1 MRGQAVA
8 RLGDEDA
15 AAAEFANA
23 IEAAPR
29 DKDVWTDVAR
39 FRRAN
44 GDLAGAIVA
53 ADKAVSF
60 DAKDVAALT
69 LRGELTRS
77 QYGLRPALPWFDRA
91 PETDPHNVPPH
102 PERAATLG
110 DIGQMRA
117 QLAGPPQVP
126 KLVRGNP

>member
-77 QYGLRPALPWFDRA
+77 QYGLRAALPWFDR
-91 PETDPHNVPPH
+91 PLEINPDNVPAPL
-102 PERAATLG
+102 ELAATLG
-110 DIGQMRA
+110 HPGQVRA
-117 QLAGPPQVP
+117 GLAGTGKGPEKSQ
-126 KLVRGNP
+126 K

>member
-29 DKDVWTDVAR
+29 DTDVWTDVAR

-77 QYGLRPALPWFDRA
+77 PYGLRAALPWFDRA
-91 PETDPHNVPPH
+91 LEIRSEEHTSG
-102 PERAATLG
+102 L
-110 DIGQMRA
+110 QSLMRTSY
-117 QLAGPPQVP
+117 AGFCLT
-126 KLVRGNP
+126 KKKSN

>member
-1 MRGQAVA
+1 MRGQAFA

-15 AAAEFANA
+15 AAAEFSNA

-53 ADKAVSF
+53 ADKPVRSA
-60 DAKDVAALT
+60 AKDVAAIT
-69 LRGELTRS
+69 FRGQPTRR
-77 QYGLRPALPWFDRA
+77 QYGDRKSVMEGTRVSVPAA
-91 PETDPHNVPPH
+91 
-102 PERAATLG
+102 LG
-110 DIGQMRA
+110 VSRLIKKTIQ
-117 QLAGPPQVP
+117 
-126 KLVRGNP
+126 